1 MSIKSRR
8 FVSAAGLCVACGLFF
23 GSRAS
28 SSTPA
33 DTEFRAS
40 YPRTPIVSG
49 SFAGVAI
56 DKLVFPGLT
65 LKEREDYTVEE
76 GGISLAYAAGNEV
89 GLVVRIA
96 VAPTSAAA
104 RAYVDVE
111 LHAVQRV
118 LPAAPAYGDYAFGD
132 GDSLLI
138 GALGNVA
145 WSVRVNRELAGIP
158 RAADVMAVLRANT
171 IPGAPTYPTVAV
183 SLPSEVQL
191 GGASITVTSSLTP
204 RLRAEGAYVASGPK
218 LRPFGP
224 GPVAVIAQVVDDL
237 GRVSTARATSIAR

>member
-1 MSIKSRR
+1 MSIKLRQ
-8 FVSAAGLCVACGLFF
+8 FVSAAGLALAGAMLF

-40 YPRTPIVSG
+40 YPRTPLVSG

-76 GGISLAYAAGNEV
+76 GGINLAYASGNEV

-96 VAPTSAAA
+96 VAPNSAAA
-104 RAYVDVE
+104 RAFVDVE
-111 LHAVQRV
+111 LHAVQTV
-118 LPAAPAYGDYAFGD
+118 LPSAPAYGDYAFGD
-132 GDSLLI
+132 GESLII

-145 WSVRVNRELAGIP
+145 WSVRANRSLAGVP
-158 RAADVMAVLRANT
+158 RASDVMTLLQASTV
-171 IPGAPTYPTVAV
+171 PGAPVYPTVAV
-183 SLPSEVQL
+183 SLPSEVQV
-191 GGASITVTSSLTP
+191 GGADITVTSALTP
-204 RLRAEGAYVASGPK
+204 RLRAEGAYVASGPR

-224 GPVAVIAQVVDDL
+224 GAVAVVAQVVDSL
-237 GRVSTARATSIAR
+237 GRVSVARATSIAR